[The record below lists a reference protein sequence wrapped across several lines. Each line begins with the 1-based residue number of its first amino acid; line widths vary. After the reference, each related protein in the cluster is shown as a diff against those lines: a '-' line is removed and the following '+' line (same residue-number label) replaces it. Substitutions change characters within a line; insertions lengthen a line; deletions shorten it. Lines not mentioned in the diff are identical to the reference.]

1 MRTSVPH
8 LALTLTT
15 AALCTLAAAPS
26 AYAGDATAEVTPKH
40 LAPGEQ
46 ITVSVSCPDTGGTPP
61 QTMTASSQAF
71 EQGSVQLHRVQTGQG
86 LPDERQHEQADP
98 YGLTD
103 PQGLEPDTGP
113 GLEPDLGTMPGEE
126 SDTGTG
132 GDMGTG
138 TDAGTDM
145 GTGAD
150 AGTGADTGAGTDP
163 GAGDE
168 VGIRGDAENGDGA
181 ANGDGV
187 ENGPGAARD
196 DGANRDDSANG
207 GGSGVA
213 YQGTARIAAAGSFE
227 GGGPNAVGP
236 ESQWAVDGA
245 CHDDGRWK
253 ATFTVTRTA
262 HTPTHRPAHTPTH
275 TAPAAHGVHAGRDG
289 GFTDSPAAL
298 AAGGLLVSGALG
310 AAVHRLR
317 RDRTSAR

>member
-71 EQGSVQLHRVQTGQG
+71 EQGSVQLQRVQSGQG
-86 LPDERQHEQADP
+86 LPNGRQHEQSDP

-103 PQGLEPDTGP
+103 PQGIQPDSEP
-113 GLEPDLGTMPGEE
+113 GLEPDLGTVPGEE
-126 SDTGTG
+126 FDT
-132 GDMGTG
+132 GTG
-138 TDAGTDM
+138 TDAGADM
-145 GTGAD
+145 GTR
-150 AGTGADTGAGTDP
+150 
-163 GAGDE
+163 DE
-168 VGIRGDAENGDGA
+168 VGIGGGAANTANAVKAANAEHAEHAEHAVNAENGDDA
-181 ANGDGV
+181 
-187 ENGPGAARD
+187 ENA
-196 DGANRDDSANG
+196 DGAGA
-207 GGSGVA
+207 A
-213 YQGTARIAAAGSFE
+213 YQGTARIAAAASFE

-236 ESQWAVDGA
+236 ESQWAVDGV
-245 CHDDGRWK
+245 CHDDGQWK

-262 HTPTHRPAHTPTH
+262 HTPTHRPTHEPTH

>member
-132 GDMGTG
+132 
-138 TDAGTDM
+138 TDM

-150 AGTGADTGAGTDP
+150 TGA

-181 ANGDGV
+181 AKGDGAA
-187 ENGPGAARD
+187 NGPGAARD
-196 DGANRDDSANG
+196 DGVNRDDSANG
-207 GGSGVA
+207 GGAGVA

-262 HTPTHRPAHTPTH
+262 HTPTHRPTPTPTR

>member
-26 AYAGDATAEVTPKH
+26 AYAGDATAEVTPTH

-103 PQGLEPDTGP
+103 PQGTDPQGLEPDSEP

-126 SDTGTG
+126 FDP
-132 GDMGTG
+132 GTG
-138 TDAGTDM
+138 TDMGSGTDM
-145 GTGAD
+145 G
-150 AGTGADTGAGTDP
+150 AGTGTGTDTGV
-163 GAGDE
+163 GDE
-168 VGIRGDAENGDGA
+168 AGIRGDAENA
-181 ANGDGV
+181 ANGDAAA
-187 ENGPGAARD
+187 NGD
-196 DGANRDDSANG
+196 DGANGDDAGNHDDGANSG
-207 GGSGVA
+207 GAGVA
-213 YQGTARIAAAGSFE
+213 YQGTARIAAAASFE

-262 HTPTHRPAHTPTH
+262 HTPTHRPTHTPTH

>member
-26 AYAGDATAEVTPKH
+26 AYAGDATADVTPKH

-71 EQGSVQLHRVQTGQG
+71 EQGSVQLQRVQGGQG
-86 LPDERQHEQADP
+86 LPNERQQHEQGDP

-103 PQGLEPDTGP
+103 PQGLEPGTEP
-113 GLEPDLGTMPGEE
+113 GLEPGLESDLGTVPGEE
-126 SDTGTG
+126 AGPGTG
-132 GDMGTG
+132 
-138 TDAGTDM
+138 ADM

-150 AGTGADTGAGTDP
+150 AGTGA
-163 GAGDE
+163 GDE
-168 VGIRGDAENGDGA
+168 AGLRDDAENPGGA
-181 ANGDGV
+181 
-187 ENGPGAARD
+187 GA
-196 DGANRDDSANG
+196 
-207 GGSGVA
+207 A
-213 YQGTARIAAAGSFE
+213 YQGTARIAAAASFE

-262 HTPTHRPAHTPTH
+262 HTPTHAPTH

-289 GFTDSPAAL
+289 GFTDSPAAI